1 MKDKGFSLIELITV
15 IGIMAVLVGILA
27 PNFMK
32 YFNNSRVVTDVTNAE
47 EMAKALAAAIAG
59 EDGISVPPL
68 IQGRGGTA
76 VTGVDGLTELP
87 YCRTDRNAEWVI
99 NTSFQDGVVQI
110 SLRGYVIFP
119 ESAGGN
125 AYYNAFY
132 AP

>member
-1 MKDKGFSLIELITV
+1 MENKGFSLIELVVV
-15 IGIMAVLVGILA
+15 IAIMAVLIGVLA

-32 YFNNSRVVTDVTNAE
+32 YYNNSGVVTDVTNAN

-59 EDGISVPPL
+59 QEGASVPAH
-68 IQGRGGTA
+68 IQGKGGTV
-76 VTGVDGLTELP
+76 VTGVDGLTVLP
-87 YCRTDRNAEWVI
+87 YCKTDREAEWDI
-99 NTSFQDGVVQI
+99 NTSFDEGVVQI

-119 ESAGGN
+119 ETAGGN